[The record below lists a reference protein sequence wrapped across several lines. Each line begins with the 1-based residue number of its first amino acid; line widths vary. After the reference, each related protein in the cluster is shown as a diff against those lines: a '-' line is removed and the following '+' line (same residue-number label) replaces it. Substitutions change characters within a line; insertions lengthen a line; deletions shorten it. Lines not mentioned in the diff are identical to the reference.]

1 MKYGEPVVIFRHVGP
16 PGCLARAAALA
27 RAWLV
32 RVLKWALVAGVGYLA
47 RVVTE

>member
-1 MKYGEPVVIFRHVGP
+1 MKYGEPVVIFKAIPP
-16 PGCLARAAALA
+16 PGCLARGWAAA

-32 RVLKWALVAGVGYLA
+32 RVVKWAALAGVGYLV